1 METHMWGA
9 WTSSPTRY
17 LPFSEDRGRKQWTQ
31 REIDSLNWTMER
43 EVNQIN
49 QQIASQRPM

>member
-1 METHMWGA
+1 MWGA

-17 LPFSEDRGRKQWTQ
+17 LPLSEDRGRKQWTQ
-31 REIDSLNWTMER
+31 REIDSLNWTMEM